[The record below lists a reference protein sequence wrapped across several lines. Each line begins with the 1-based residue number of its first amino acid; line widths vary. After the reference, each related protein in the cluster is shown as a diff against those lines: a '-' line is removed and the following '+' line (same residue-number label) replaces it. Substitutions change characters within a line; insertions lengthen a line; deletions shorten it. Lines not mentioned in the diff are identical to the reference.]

1 MLTTLPLLFDLSFSV
16 DWATRNW
23 EGLVIGVMTFVII
36 GIFHPIVVKVEY
48 YTGTRYWW
56 VFLLIGLAFGGGAL
70 FVANTFWSAL
80 MGVFGF
86 SSLWTIGE
94 LFEQVGRVKKGWFP
108 RNPKRTY
115 PFDKELDTKSATPT
129 TDKTI

>member
-1 MLTTLPLLFDLSFSV
+1 MLSTFLFDLSFTF

-23 EGLVIGVMTFVII
+23 EGLLIGVMTFVII

-56 VFLLIGLAFGGGAL
+56 VFLLLGIVAGGGAF
-70 FVANTFWSAL
+70 FVENIFWSAL

-94 LFEQVGRVKKGWFP
+94 LFEQVERVEKGWFP

-115 PFDKELDTKSATPT
+115 PFDKKAEQ
-129 TDKTI
+129 TDRPNDEA